1 MRGLLEGDR
10 LDLRVGF
17 LPLDQIH
24 AQVLALHADQFGVAV
39 VAYAVGRED
48 RGRVAGAERLEA
60 VEVFAERGGDV
71 REEQFAVDIHLRHE
85 HLRVDV
91 LLDIGVEPARE
102 FLDVLGSHRQPGGIH
117 MPAEV
122 LQQIRARLH
131 GLVKVEARYRACR
144 SCHEAVAHRQHHRR
158 PVVGLDQARGD
169 DSHDALHPL
178 GIVDHRALQLFHC
191 GVALDK
197 IVRFLRHRTVDR
209 LAILVVGVDDVPEL
223 RGDAFVAFDQQLDGR
238 VPARGRGVFVVL
250 VHPHAPGGVDTRP
263 DLEDDV
269 VDGDVVLVQAA
280 DLDDRQQ
287 SFRRFAVEIFQPEMG
302 KDTVFAHQGY
312 DIRSDAHD
320 QQV

>member
-1 MRGLLEGDR
+1 M
-10 LDLRVGF
+10 
-17 LPLDQIH
+17 
-24 AQVLALHADQFGVAV
+24 
-39 VAYAVGRED
+39 
-48 RGRVAGAERLEA
+48 
-60 VEVFAERGGDV
+60 
-71 REEQFAVDIHLRHE
+71 
-85 HLRVDV
+85 
-91 LLDIGVEPARE
+91 
-102 FLDVLGSHRQPGGIH
+102 
-117 MPAEV
+117 
-122 LQQIRARLH
+122 
-131 GLVKVEARYRACR
+131 
-144 SCHEAVAHRQHHRR
+144 
-158 PVVGLDQARGD
+158 
-169 DSHDALHPL
+169 
-178 GIVDHRALQLFHC
+178 
-191 GVALDK
+191 
-197 IVRFLRHRTVDR
+197 RFLRHRTVDR